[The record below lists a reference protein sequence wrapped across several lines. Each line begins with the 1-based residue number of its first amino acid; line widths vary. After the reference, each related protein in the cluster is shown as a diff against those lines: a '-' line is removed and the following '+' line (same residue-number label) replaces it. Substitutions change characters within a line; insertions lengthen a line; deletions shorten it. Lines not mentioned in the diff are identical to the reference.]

1 MAARSESTITLCSRI
16 ERMSRVTSR
25 AGTISVW
32 LVMVSVRM
40 SPQMLFWVDISQP
53 SVEIGPEI
61 RAHPC
66 PSMVKLIKPL
76 QLQGFL
82 NGRTATV
89 SETVSNAES
98 HSTIRHYLSELAETL
113 PQRAF
118 THAVETGLVTR
129 QRGGKLVRRPNPARR
144 FEDQTQRRPGRL
156 PRQQDL
162 KFSLSIIPRFTG
174 F

>member
-1 MAARSESTITLCSRI
+1 
-16 ERMSRVTSR
+16 
-25 AGTISVW
+25 
-32 LVMVSVRM
+32 
-40 SPQMLFWVDISQP
+40 
-53 SVEIGPEI
+53 
-61 RAHPC
+61 
-66 PSMVKLIKPL
+66 MVKLIKPL
-76 QLQGFL
+76 QIQGFL

-129 QRGGKLVRRPNPARR
+129 RRGGKLVRRPNPARR

-174 F
+174 FE

>member
-1 MAARSESTITLCSRI
+1 
-16 ERMSRVTSR
+16 MSKC
-25 AGTISVW
+25 IN
-32 LVMVSVRM
+32 
-40 SPQMLFWVDISQP
+40 
-53 SVEIGPEI
+53 
-61 RAHPC
+61 
-66 PSMVKLIKPL
+66 PL
-76 QLQGFL
+76 QLRGFW
-82 NGRTATV
+82 NGRTARV
-89 SETVSNAES
+89 SETGSNGES
-98 HSTIRHYLSELAETL
+98 NTPIRHYLSELAETL

-174 F
+174 FE

>member
-1 MAARSESTITLCSRI
+1 
-16 ERMSRVTSR
+16 
-25 AGTISVW
+25 
-32 LVMVSVRM
+32 
-40 SPQMLFWVDISQP
+40 
-53 SVEIGPEI
+53 
-61 RAHPC
+61 
-66 PSMVKLIKPL
+66 MVKLIKPL
-76 QLQGFL
+76 QIQGFL

-162 KFSLSIIPRFTG
+162 KFSLSIIPRSTTTSAASTPLLKISSDISVLETARESCSAPIIRL
-174 F
+174 